1 MNTNNTV
8 RSVDSLNIVTV
19 VTDEMQV
26 NVTRPVT
33 NVVHVLTPGPQGP
46 AGQISSN
53 VATTGSNIFTEGQ
66 IIRGNL
72 TLTGSVYVSG
82 NIIPAVGIGQVTS
95 SFDLGSATAA
105 WRDIWVSNGSIKFI
119 SSGSSPVIV
128 SAVNGGLQ
136 INNGTVISD
145 NGVSGQFSS
154 TKQLDK
160 TITIQSGSNS
170 LLMGPIDIEL
180 DKEIIVQED
189 SDLTIFGDIENVIPE
204 SLNIKY
210 LSVDSNTTI
219 NGSLTTLSDIN
230 TSGNINTSGK
240 IQGLLASSRNVNST
254 IKTSDGENL
263 LLIGPDIIVQEN
275 NEIIIGDDSDLTILG
290 DIDTQVATVDTVMFA
305 TNALYAV
312 TASYVLNSS
321 CSCIPFPYSGSAVIT
336 GSLVVNNGTNNVIN
350 TSNYQ
355 LLDSNGTTS
364 VDWQNKVL
372 KLAENRDTVDW
383 GGARLNDYTSEAL
396 SVDWEGRILYDTS
409 ANQSIDWQSRIFY
422 ANDGATA
429 HLDWSNP
436 SYMQLTSISGSPIT
450 NVLGI
455 DGSGRLYY
463 TASSAVGGG
472 STPNL
477 PGGVEGSIQFNN
489 SIGDF
494 GGTQKFTYNAS
505 SHSISLTE
513 FIPAPFGITENKG
526 QYSIL
531 QGREGK
537 VLGNYGVSL
546 VGAYALDTASVAIG
560 YGVIASGSYQV
571 AVGRQNASN
580 NTSSIFIVG
589 VGSGKD
595 GFTVEA
601 DASVRAHVTIPVNST
616 NPTNPKSGSMYVFQS
631 GSNYYINV
639 YVGGRWRSAS
649 LA

>member
-1 MNTNNTV
+1 MGLTYRKNLGRPLTSDEIDANFEFFT
-8 RSVDSLNIVTV
+8 SSL
-19 VTDEMQV
+19 
-26 NVTRPVT
+26 
-33 NVVHVLTPGPQGP
+33 GG
-46 AGQISSN
+46 
-53 VATTGSNIFTEGQ
+53 ATTGSNTFVGNQ
-66 IIRGNL
+66 II
-72 TLTGSVYVSG
+72 TGSILISG
-82 NIIPAVGIGQVTS
+82 SIVPAVGVGQTTS
-95 SFDLGSATAA
+95 SFDLGSPTAA
-105 WRDIWVSNGSIKFI
+105 WKDIYVSEGSIKFI
-119 SSGSSPVIV
+119 KSGSASITL
-128 SAVNGGLQ
+128 SAKDGGIQINGGS
-136 INNGTVISD
+136 TISAD
-145 NGVSGQFSS
+145 GVSGQF
-154 TKQLDK
+154 
-160 TITIQSGSNS
+160 ITSKSLSDNITVKDSNNS
-170 LLMGPIDIEL
+170 LLMGPIEVETDT
-180 DKEIIVQED
+180 EIIVEED
-189 SDLTIFGDIENVIPE
+189 SDLTIFGDIEIQNV
-204 SLNIKY
+204 
-210 LSVDSNTTI
+210 
-219 NGSLTTLSDIN
+219 
-230 TSGNINTSGK
+230 
-240 IQGLLASSRNVNST
+240 A
-254 IKTSDGENL
+254 
-263 LLIGPDIIVQEN
+263 
-275 NEIIIGDDSDLTILG
+275 
-290 DIDTQVATVDTVMFA
+290 F
-305 TNALYAV
+305 AV
-312 TASYVLNSS
+312 TASYALNAPSA
-321 CSCIPFPYSGSAVIT
+321 FPYSGSAVIS

-396 SVDWEGRILYDTS
+396 SVDWEGRILYDIS

-422 ANDGATA
+422 ANDGTTA

-436 SYMQLTSISGSPIT
+436 SYMQLTSISGSPIA

-455 DGSGRLYY
+455 DSRGRLYY
-463 TASSAVGGG
+463 TASSAVGG

-537 VLGNYGVSL
+537 VLGDYGVSL

-601 DASVRAHVTIPVNST
+601 DASIRAHVTIPVNST
-616 NPTNPKSGSMYVFQS
+616 NPTNPKSGSMYVFES

-649 LA
+649 LF